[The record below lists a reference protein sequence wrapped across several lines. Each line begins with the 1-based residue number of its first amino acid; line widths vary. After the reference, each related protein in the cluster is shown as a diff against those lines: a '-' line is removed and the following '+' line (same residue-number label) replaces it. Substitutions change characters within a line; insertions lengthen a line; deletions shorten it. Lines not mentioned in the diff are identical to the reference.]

1 MGFMESIIVS
11 LFCMSVVFIT
21 LVVIQY
27 LVVISSN
34 VIRSIETKADNQNQA
49 SN

>member
-11 LFCMSVVFIT
+11 IFCMVVVFIT